1 MLLSCLTMT
10 DILLQNNPAVEFKSQ
25 ICDWLNWSEL
35 QYGAFQ
41 YQCGC
46 LYLQYYISKDPGA
59 IDEVLQHPIF
69 WKWWKDEWLDR
80 DYVFTGTLLKC
91 SELSID
97 EKEMLYRNWHDARVL
112 ANELSGVGIIM
123 SNGYKLMIREIIKSE
138 AI

>member
-10 DILLQNNPAVEFKSQ
+10 YILIQNNPATELKSQ

-69 WKWWKDEWLDR
+69 WKWFKDEWLDR
-80 DYVFTGTLLKC
+80 DYVFTGTLMNC
-91 SELSID
+91 CELSID

-112 ANELSGVGIIM
+112 ANELSAVGIIM
-123 SNGYKLMIREIIKSE
+123 SNGYKLMISEIIKSG